1 MNLPKTPKF
10 QAQRSIILN
19 AAAQLFAEHGFH
31 YASMVNLAKASGLSK
46 PLIYHYYKDKEEILF
61 DIVDSYMSQLVDIV
75 QQHQQSCQENN
86 WPHQKSFEIL
96 VASFMTQY
104 QHAQHQHMVLVQDV
118 KFLRP
123 DMRSIVVAKEK
134 QVVGAF
140 AQMVQKLYPGLQNS
154 DLITPLTMSLFGM
167 MNWTFT
173 WLKPGGKLSHAQ
185 MGPLVSQ
192 LFLGGIES
200 IASELA
206 VQESLQQNQNQSRS
220 NSNV

>member
-123 DMRSIVVAKEK
+123 DMRNIVVAKEK

-140 AQMVQKLYPGLQNS
+140 ALMVR
-154 DLITPLTMSLFGM
+154 
-167 MNWTFT
+167 
-173 WLKPGGKLSHAQ
+173 A
-185 MGPLVSQ
+185 V
-192 LFLGGIES
+192 
-200 IASELA
+200 ASNHL
-206 VQESLQQNQNQSRS
+206 
-220 NSNV
+220 